1 MIFSFYHAP
10 RQNARN
16 LADLSRD
23 FSRGAAKTPP
33 ATGPEAAKQNPV
45 SALADELFPAA
56 GTGDGDLALTPG
68 NPDSLAALRAIEIAM
83 LPVLDPV
90 DERQEFPVFLVS
102 LVGLPGEAA
111 VQRPHQ
117 QRIIRQGE
125 AQPDPPI
132 GNKDADDHN
141 DHRCPQKRH
150 IQLVGTVTAGHEPLK
165 PLRDFFHE
173 A

>member
-1 MIFSFYHAP
+1 MARSLCFLNEFFFTLGAGDGNFAFSP
-10 RQNARN
+10 GNTN
-16 LADLSRD
+16 LLA
-23 FSRGAAKTPP
+23 
-33 ATGPEAAKQNPV
+33 ATGAVIIP
-45 SALADELFPAA
+45 
-56 GTGDGDLALTPG
+56 
-68 NPDSLAALRAIEIAM
+68 M
-83 LPVLDPV
+83 LPIPNPLKKL
-90 DERQEFPVFLVS
+90 QKLPVFLVS